1 MGSLAKLVLIMGI
14 GMTLIVELLIVLL
27 IINFFPNLGKWWILI
42 TPITIL
48 LSFGISLVILKI
60 ITMFN

>member
-1 MGSLAKLVLIMGI
+1 MGI

-27 IINFFPNLGKWWILI
+27 ILNFFPNLGKWWILI